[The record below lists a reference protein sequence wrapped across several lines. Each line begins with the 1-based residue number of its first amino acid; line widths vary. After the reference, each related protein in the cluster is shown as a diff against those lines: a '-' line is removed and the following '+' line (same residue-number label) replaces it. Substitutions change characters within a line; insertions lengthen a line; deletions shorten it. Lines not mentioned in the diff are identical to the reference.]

1 MNITSMNMEMAM
13 FTKESELKK
22 IGSRLS
28 LLIGT
33 SSKKKNSWLI
43 RSNQKILYKYDLRYI

>member
-33 SSKKKNSWLI
+33 SSKKKNS
-43 RSNQKILYKYDLRYI
+43 